1 EKTVSLIKTV
11 SDEKADSNTKEVY
24 QIFKEYVTDKFPT
37 HEDFINDIIRF
48 VTWYK
53 WIISEIVTDTISY
66 DATKD
71 KEIKELLRNI
81 FHDIKAEAFKSFI
94 LGLLEY
100 NQQGVGRLKLSDN
113 KLIEILEV
121 IRTYLIRR
129 RILGLAQG
137 ENKSIV
143 LLSDKIRDLS
153 NSTTSMI
160 ELLSNM
166 FYKMRTPNDKEVS
179 ERLKTIDFY
188 NDVKKYSKFILG
200 KIEENNTKVAV
211 DFRNPKISIEH
222 IMPQT
227 FSDFWKDELGDD
239 SENIHKQ
246 YLHNIGNLILTEF
259 NDEIG
264 NKSFADKKD
273 KLNKSSLN
281 FRLDVICRNSW
292 NDTAIKDHQTNMI
305 AWFLETFP
313 LPDAYKTSNN
323 WNTRSIEKV
332 NFSPLD
338 DEAGEI
344 AEGNK
349 PSKLLIKSDVIAVRT
364 WQDVFIEFLKWIKK
378 SADYDYD
385 SILVNQE
392 KLFGKEH
399 IIIKWKNFKSLID
412 EHTDSGK
419 RYKTFENN
427 AWDSK
432 STVLEDDLEFIHI
445 NASAKSF
452 MTRIANIMNQ
462 FGMSGDYVEIVL
474 K

>member
-1 EKTVSLIKTV
+1 
-11 SDEKADSNTKEVY
+11 
-24 QIFKEYVTDKFPT
+24 
-37 HEDFINDIIRF
+37 
-48 VTWYK
+48 
-53 WIISEIVTDTISY
+53 
-66 DATKD
+66 
-71 KEIKELLRNI
+71 
-81 FHDIKAEAFKSFI
+81 
-94 LGLLEY
+94 
-100 NQQGVGRLKLSDN
+100 
-113 KLIEILEV
+113 
-121 IRTYLIRR
+121 
-129 RILGLAQG
+129 
-137 ENKSIV
+137 
-143 LLSDKIRDLS
+143 
-153 NSTTSMI
+153 
-160 ELLSNM
+160 
-166 FYKMRTPNDKEVS
+166 
-179 ERLKTIDFY
+179 
-188 NDVKKYSKFILG
+188 
-200 KIEENNTKVAV
+200 
-211 DFRNPKISIEH
+211 
-222 IMPQT
+222 
-227 FSDFWKDELGDD
+227 
-239 SENIHKQ
+239 
-246 YLHNIGNLILTEF
+246 
-259 NDEIG
+259 
-264 NKSFADKKD
+264 
-273 KLNKSSLN
+273 
-281 FRLDVICRNSW
+281 
-292 NDTAIKDHQTNMI
+292 TAIKDHQTNMI